1 MEDRIQWTRD
11 NLDLV
16 TRVASDPIHNH
27 EWRAKGVAE
36 PWCFLAACIEYHDCV
51 ITGAKKTSGL
61 PVGIDATCSGL
72 QHLSAMTL
80 DGGAAAMVNV
90 VPTPKP
96 ADCYREVAE
105 VSKKYMDSKYH
116 SWMNR
121 KVTKRSVMTTPY
133 GVTMRSAR
141 GYIRDELIEEHR
153 EELREPGVLSS
164 IVKAIFNEAIPEV
177 IPGPVHVM
185 AWLKSSAGKI
195 LDSGKELI
203 QWVTPSGFNVVQDLQ
218 KARMIEIK
226 TRIMGGARI
235 KCWVGDGFTGEPD
248 RLHHK
253 SAIAPNVV
261 HSLDA
266 SLLHLTFA
274 FWEKPFTVIHDC
286 VMGRSCD
293 MDEMAKDIRLHFAEM
308 YKAPVM
314 EDWARQVGV
323 TLPEGLIK
331 NTLDIE
337 TVNQSEYFFS

>member
-1 MEDRIQWTRD
+1 
-11 NLDLV
+11 
-16 TRVASDPIHNH
+16 
-27 EWRAKGVAE
+27 
-36 PWCFLAACIEYHDCV
+36 
-51 ITGAKKTSGL
+51 
-61 PVGIDATCSGL
+61 
-72 QHLSAMTL
+72 
-80 DGGAAAMVNV
+80 MVNV

-121 KVTKRSVMTTPY
+121 KVTKRSAMTTPY

-274 FWEKPFTVIHDC
+274 YWEKPFTVIHDC